1 MRGKFQLR
9 KAAQVGKFVVPAVV
23 AFFVGR
29 VIYANWSQIQ
39 QAEWDLNPPYL
50 IASAVLCSPWF
61 WARPLGWNLLV
72 NAFGRRV
79 PFSAVY
85 RVVRHAELSR
95 FLPGGFWAVA
105 SRIYLVKKWRV
116 EASSALAA
124 TVVDLVLTTLAAL
137 IPALWSLSE
146 AFPELGRVQKV
157 IFFAFPIASIAVV
170 HPKLLNL
177 WAGFVFRRVGQGYEE
192 LEIRWRTLLGIWA
205 MYVGAWVSLCAGAAM
220 FIRGVIELDEGGT
233 TFMGS
238 SYAAAWLAG
247 TFAVIS
253 PAGMGIREGALGLLL
268 SRWMPAGPAFT
279 VAIGIRLWILML
291 EVAWVAAGSLLPRPE
306 PPEQGDATPSIET

>member
-1 MRGKFQLR
+1 MTGKSQLR
-9 KAAQVGKFVVPAVV
+9 WAARASKVLVPAVI

-29 VIYANWSQIQ
+29 VIYANWSQIE
-39 QAEWDLNPPYL
+39 QADWDLSAPYL
-50 IASAVLCSPWF
+50 IASAALCTPWF
-61 WARPLGWNLLV
+61 WTRPLGWNVLV

-95 FLPGGFWAVA
+95 FLPGGIWALA
-105 SRIYLVKKWRV
+105 SRVYLVKRWRV
-116 EASSALAA
+116 QASSALAA
-124 TVVDLVLTTLAAL
+124 TVVDLVLTTLAAI

-146 AFPELGRVQKV
+146 AFPELGRVQKA
-157 IFFAFPIASIAVV
+157 IFFAFPILSVAVV

-177 WAGFVFRRVGQGYEE
+177 WAGFVFRRIGQGYQE
-192 LEIRWRTLLGIWA
+192 LQIRWRTLLGIWA
-205 MYVGAWVSLCAGAAM
+205 MYAGAWVSMCFGVAL
-220 FIRGVIELDEGGT
+220 FIRGVIDLDPEGT

-238 SYAAAWLAG
+238 SYAVAWLAG

-279 VAIGIRLWILML
+279 VAVGIRLWVLLL

-306 PPEQGDATPSIET
+306 PPAEEPTPSSET